1 MGRVGAIAG
10 SAVGGTFLNMGGP
23 SGFYLTLAVPLA
35 AALLAVIAI
44 RTNAREADASLVTAA
59 H

>member
-10 SAVGGTFLNMGGP
+10 SAVGGTVLGFGGP
-23 SGFYLTLAVPLA
+23 GGFYLALAVPLA

-44 RTNAREADASLVTAA
+44 RTTTRVVDGNLVIA